1 MTWKRGTI
9 EVRDLLES
17 GHLEHISGA
26 AANGFA
32 LLMSSARLL
41 ESAEREATINPE
53 AAYIL
58 GYDSARK
65 ACKAS
70 TALLAQQ
77 GLRTLSSGHH
87 LTTEKVVKAQF
98 GGPFNAFGALRRR
111 RSEIEYPRHPGE
123 DIDAAEVNEALEQV
137 REIYISAVTL
147 LDELTLYRKTTFGAR

>member
-1 MTWKRGTI
+1 MTWKRGTV
-9 EVRDLLES
+9 EVRDLLAS

-26 AANGFA
+26 AADGSA

-65 ACKAS
+65 ACKTG

-77 GLRTLSSGHH
+77 GLRTRSSGHH
-87 LTTEKVVKAQF
+87 VTTEKVVKAQF
-98 GGPFNAFGALRRR
+98 GGPFNAFSALRRR
-111 RSEIEYPRHPGE
+111 RSEIEYPHHPGE
-123 DIDAAEVNEALEQV
+123 DIDTAETKEALEWV
-137 REIYISAVTL
+137 CEIQIAATKL
-147 LDELTLYRKTTFGAR
+147 LEELTLYQL

>member
-1 MTWKRGTI
+1 MTWKRGAI
-9 EVRDLLES
+9 EVHSLLES
-17 GHLEHISGA
+17 GHLEQISGA
-26 AANGFA
+26 AANGSD

-41 ESAEREATINPE
+41 ESAERELTINPE

-65 ACKAS
+65 ECTS
-70 TALLAQQ
+70 LLARQ
-77 GLRTLSSGHH
+77 GLRTRSSGHH
-87 LTTEKVVKAQF
+87 LTTERVVKAQF

-123 DIDAAEVNEALEQV
+123 DIDATMVSEALEQV

>member
-65 ACKAS
+65 ACA
-70 TALLAQQ
+70 ALLAQQ
-77 GLRTLSSGHH
+77 GLRTRSSGHH
-87 LTTEKVVKAQF
+87 VTTEKVVKAQF
-98 GGPFNAFGALRRR
+98 GGPFNTFGALRRR

-123 DIDAAEVNEALEQV
+123 DIETAEVNEALEQV
-137 REIYISAVTL
+137 SEIHISAVKL
-147 LDELTLYRKTTFGAR
+147 LGELTLYRL